1 MKRTHLLLALVACL
15 SMVLTAFG
23 SGGRAGAQDATPAAG
38 CGPVGT
44 PVASTGGEPAVD
56 SPPLLREGKLV
67 MAVNATLP
75 PVQFIDPETGDL
87 QGLRVE
93 LGEEIAQRLGL
104 EPVWVNIQFD
114 AMIPGLEGDRWD
126 VINTG
131 LFFTEERA
139 EIMELVPY
147 ELQAI
152 SISVPAGNDDGV
164 ASTEDLAG
172 KVVAVEIGGYEERN
186 IREIDEQQVADGLE
200 AMDIRTFNTFA
211 EAYQALAA
219 GQVEAVVSVD
229 AVAKFYQDQGRFERA
244 VAGLAGS
251 PASLAFKSTE
261 LANAV
266 ATVLNEMKADGSYQ
280 ALFEEYGVA
289 MIDTDC
295 FEVF

>member
-1 MKRTHLLLALVACL
+1 VLIIVAGL
-15 SMVLTAFG
+15 FLIPFAAG
-23 SGGRAGAQDATPAAG
+23 ARAGTQDASPAGTPPPGG

-44 PVASTGGEPAVD
+44 PIATGGDGPALG

-75 PVQFIDPETGDL
+75 PVQFIDENGEL

-93 LGEEIAQRLGL
+93 LGEEIARRLGL
-104 EPVWVNIQFD
+104 EAEWVNIQFD

-126 VINTG
+126 MINTG

-139 EIMELVPY
+139 AMMELVPY

-152 SISVPAGNDDGV
+152 SISVPQGNPEDIG
-164 ASTEDLAG
+164 ATEDLAG
-172 KVVAVEIGGYEERN
+172 RAVAVEIGGYEERN
-186 IREIDEQQVADGLE
+186 IREINDAQVADGLE
-200 AMDIRTFNTFA
+200 PMDIRTFNTFA

-229 AVAKFYQDQGRFERA
+229 AVAKFYQDEGNFEQA
-244 VAGLAGS
+244 VSGLAGS
-251 PASLAFKSTE
+251 PASLAFKNRQ
-261 LANAV
+261 LAEAV
-266 ATVLNEMKADGSYQ
+266 ATVLNGMKADGFYGE
-280 ALFEEYGVA
+280 LFERYGVA
-289 MIDTDC
+289 PIDSAC